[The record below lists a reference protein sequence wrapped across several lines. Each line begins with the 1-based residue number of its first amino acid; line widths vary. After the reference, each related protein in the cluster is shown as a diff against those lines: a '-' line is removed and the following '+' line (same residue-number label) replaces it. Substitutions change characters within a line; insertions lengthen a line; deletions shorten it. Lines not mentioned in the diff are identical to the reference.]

1 MLDVGPSRSDGTGD
15 RDGGADGGLAK
26 ARACSGV
33 AREIE
38 QGDGVRENGGT
49 ELDRTGGRS

>member
-26 ARACSGV
+26 ARPYSGV
-33 AREIE
+33 AGLPGVIGR
-38 QGDGVRENGGT
+38 GDAFR
-49 ELDRTGGRS
+49 

>member
-26 ARACSGV
+26 ARARSGV

-38 QGDGVRENGGT
+38 QGDGVRENGG
-49 ELDRTGGRS
+49 RS